1 MHSDPSR
8 WIYKLSF
15 VTCGGWG
22 GGTGRAGWG
31 GADPV
36 GGCYGLVLAGC
47 GAGRGISPKHVTLL
61 FV

>member
-1 MHSDPSR
+1 MYSDPSR

-31 GADPV
+31 GAGPV
-36 GGCYGLVLAGC
+36 GRCCGLVLAVLVVELVHCLKVLG
-47 GAGRGISPKHVTLL
+47 LL
-61 FV
+61 K